1 MNLEVIFIYT
11 NLEVINKNSY
21 EMKLTWTNKVVG
33 IMMLLSFVAEQTIG
47 DGLYRPS
54 SILSLLIGVKS

>member
-1 MNLEVIFIYT
+1 
-11 NLEVINKNSY
+11 
-21 EMKLTWTNKVVG
+21 MKLTWTNKVVG